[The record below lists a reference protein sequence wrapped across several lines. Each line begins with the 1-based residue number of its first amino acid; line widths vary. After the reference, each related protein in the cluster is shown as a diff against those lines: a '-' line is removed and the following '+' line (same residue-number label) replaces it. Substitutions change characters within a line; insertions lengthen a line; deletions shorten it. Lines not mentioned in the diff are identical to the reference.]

1 VPQLALAPAAIERVR
16 ADLAVVPLFEG
27 ERPLRAAAGRVDWRL
42 CGRLSHLFAAR
53 RLSGAVGE
61 AVLIPGGGG
70 IFAPRVLGLGAGK
83 REQIDAVAWSGWVG
97 DALERARALAAARA
111 VLALPELEIALAER
125 LALLAKCVAR
135 IELPGEVEIAPEP
148 GEAPGT
154 ADWLRGAARRARPE
168 GLEIRAPVE
177 PLAPQGADID
187 SARARSSR
195 ESASRSTR

>member
-1 VPQLALAPAAIERVR
+1 MRQLGLAPAAIERVR

-42 CGRLSHLFAAR
+42 CGRLSHLFAAG

-83 REQIDAVAWSGWVG
+83 REQIDAVGWSGWVG
-97 DALERARALAAARA
+97 DALERARSLAAERV

-135 IELPGEVEIAPEP
+135 IELPGAVEIAPEP
-148 GEAPGT
+148 GEAPG
-154 ADWLRGAARRARPE
+154 AVDWLRGAARRARPE
-168 GLEIRAPVE
+168 GLEIRAPVD
-177 PLAPQGADID
+177 PLAPQGADGD
-187 SARARSSR
+187 SARARSSQ

>member
-1 VPQLALAPAAIERVR
+1 VPQLGLAPAAIERVR

-27 ERPLRAAAGRVDWRL
+27 ERPLRAAAGRIDWRL
-42 CGRLSHLFAAR
+42 CGRLSHLFAAG

-83 REQIDAVAWSGWVG
+83 RDQIDAVGWSGWVV
-97 DALERARALAAARA
+97 DALERARSLAAARV

-125 LALLAKCVAR
+125 LALLAKCVAS

-148 GEAPGT
+148 GEAPAS
-154 ADWLRGAARRARPE
+154 ADWLRGAARRSRPE

-177 PLAPQGADID
+177 PLAPHGANGDA
-187 SARARSSR
+187 ARTRSSQ

>member
-1 VPQLALAPAAIERVR
+1 MPQLGLAPAAIERVR

-42 CGRLSHLFAAR
+42 CGRLSHLFAAG

-70 IFAPRVLGLGAGK
+70 IFAPRVLGLGAG
-83 REQIDAVAWSGWVG
+83 RRDQIDAVGWSGWVD
-97 DALERARALAAARA
+97 DALERARGLAAARA

-177 PLAPQGADID
+177 TLAPQGAEGE
-187 SARARSSR
+187 SPRARSSR